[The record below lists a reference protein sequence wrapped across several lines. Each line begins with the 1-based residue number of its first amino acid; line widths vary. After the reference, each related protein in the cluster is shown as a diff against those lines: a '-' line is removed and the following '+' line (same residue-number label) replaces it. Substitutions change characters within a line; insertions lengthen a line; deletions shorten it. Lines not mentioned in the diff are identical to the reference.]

1 MSQDCGEEYACLEIK
16 ELTDQILDSNSGHHV
31 VRYKALFKCV
41 IREGADKESKKLGDL
56 AEGTIIK
63 VVDYVT
69 LDDGTERVQF
79 STYADHK
86 NGSPGELGQE
96 QKIAG

>member
-1 MSQDCGEEYACLEIK
+1 M
-16 ELTDQILDSNSGHHV
+16 
-31 VRYKALFKCV
+31 RYKALFKCV

-69 LDDGTERVQF
+69 LDDGTERVQVCIENDGILLLKMMNISF
-79 STYADHK
+79 
-86 NGSPGELGQE
+86 
-96 QKIAG
+96 